1 MQTLK
6 DCILTRL
13 PLEASGLPGAPFHFM
28 DSLLFLQIKMDEDRR
43 SGVTSRGEPGLGG
56 LLGGGASCSGLGDY
70 QPAPRGTGKAGVRG
84 TVRLGPW
91 RIWGP

>member
-1 MQTLK
+1 
-6 DCILTRL
+6 
-13 PLEASGLPGAPFHFM
+13 M
-28 DSLLFLQIKMDEDRR
+28 DSLLFLQIKMDEDRH

-70 QPAPRGTGKAGVRG
+70 KPAPQGTGKAGAGG

-91 RIWGP
+91 RIWGA